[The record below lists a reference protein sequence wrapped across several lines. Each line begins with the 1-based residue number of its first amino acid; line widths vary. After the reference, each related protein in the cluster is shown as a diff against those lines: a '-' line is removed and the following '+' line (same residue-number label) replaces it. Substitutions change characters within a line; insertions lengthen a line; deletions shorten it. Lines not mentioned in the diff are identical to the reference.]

1 MDTPSKVRSWLAG
14 SMALLLLGLG
24 QSVVAPWA
32 AAEETAEPTPSAEA
46 SASASASAS
55 PKADPEPTKE
65 ESAKPTENPPE
76 AKETPKPKES
86 AKEIVPPKPT
96 PSKSASPS
104 KSAKPKTSVQLA
116 AVPNAAAAKE
126 GKRYDYAGGVSY
138 WVPEQW
144 VVGRDLVISGS
155 GWLNTAQDAGSIIAV
170 KLNDGGISTKE
181 EVKHPV
187 TGVVQGNKTI
197 YAIVQADADGEWTL
211 KLPYPTPDNS
221 TADWSVGENAKV
233 TLLTGSL
240 LTGDVIRSASAE
252 SVVSEVPAPTPTPT
266 EQPTKDPTPTPTPT
280 PSQTPTDEP
289 SSPAPTP
296 TTPDCAKPGSG
307 KVEVTPA
314 TVELGGVLHV
324 TGSGFCH
331 PAGGGSKIGIKIDA
345 GGFSRLDASVH
356 ANKTIWAL
364 IDAAEDGTFAI
375 DLQLPDGTEAGQNGS
390 VPAFASGTHTLQFLT
405 GSLRAGD
412 VQRTIP
418 SGAFTVN
425 AAAPEP
431 TPTPTPTET
440 SSPTPTPS
448 PTATPT
454 EATIEAPA
462 TVKVGEPIVV
472 SGKGWLHP
480 NGSGSV
486 IGVFLDAKVS
496 GDPNTVYTKRDV
508 INPLTGLVST
518 DKRQQAVIQ
527 AAADGSWTATIPYPT
542 AANARLLDG
551 SWTEW
556 AVGSSH
562 QIRFLTGSLLG
573 GDTVRSVP
581 ADFTITGDGPTDPA
595 TQPPTWAHDTVTA
608 GGATAWV
615 QSEVATASGST
626 IKIKGTGWTNQA
638 GTGASTVALKLNYAG
653 GQYARTGGGIVAP
666 TGVADPTIWK
676 LLAPSGTAAHPN
688 VITVPAS
695 GNFEIEIDAPEGLK
709 EGQLLTAQFLS
720 GRFGA
725 NDTVRNVTTKP
736 LVVGGV
742 PYIEQPDDDDV
753 TCTATSATPV
763 VTIAE
768 PRASLGGT
776 LHVTGAGFCH
786 PGEKRGG
793 STIAIKIDEGN
804 VSRLNDSLHSNRT
817 IWTIIQAKAADGTF
831 DVELQLPDGT
841 TKGANGSSPAFKEGA
856 HTLRLL
862 TGSLKDGDASRTVL
876 SPEFVVGKYRPT
888 GVPEPVEATEDLT
901 SAARNGVQASRT
913 VKALTVTVPGAKA
926 GDWIYL
932 NTYSGGSPTDPWG
945 ATWFRAGADG
955 RVKASLTGVTLP
967 TGTSKLSV
975 QSGNEGEV
983 GKLLGWTPIT
993 VAGEKANETP
1003 SDTTTTIRTI
1013 VRTVTTTTTSAS
1025 DDSSPTKVPNAPVE
1039 RASQLTGL
1047 SNGDATA
1054 KVDGTKLT
1062 VTLPKGAA
1070 DQWVYV
1076 YLYSGASIAKA
1087 GWVQLT
1093 DAKAFSVD
1101 LKGLADGRHR
1111 VVAVNADG
1119 GIVGWVEAS
1128 KGNVTTATPT
1138 TGSPQAPAGPV
1149 APADQGTAALTQPGT
1164 GSMEPV
1170 LIGAAVAVL
1179 AAGLVGLRRLAKPK
1193 GVA

>member
-1 MDTPSKVRSWLAG
+1 MDTPSRPRIGAKVRSWLAG
-14 SMALLLLGLG
+14 STALLLLGLG

-32 AAEETAEPTPSAEA
+32 AAEETPEPTPSTSTQEEPAPAETERA
-46 SASASASAS
+46 KPSESAEPKESPEPKQSAEPSRSAKPEPA
-55 PKADPEPTKE
+55 PEPTK
-65 ESAKPTENPPE
+65 SATPSRSATAKP
-76 AKETPKPKES
+76 APK
-86 AKEIVPPKPT
+86 V
-96 PSKSASPS
+96 
-104 KSAKPKTSVQLA
+104 A
-116 AVPNAAAAKE
+116 AVPNATAARE
-126 GKRYDYAGGVSY
+126 GARFTTPDGAEF
-138 WVPEQW
+138 WVPAQW
-144 VVGRDLVISGS
+144 QVGKDLVISGA
-155 GWLNTAQDAGSIIAV
+155 GWRTIAGDAGSIIAV
-170 KLNDGGISTKE
+170 KLDAGAVKTKE
-181 EVKHPV
+181 AVRHPV
-187 TGVVQGNKTI
+187 TGDVQANKTI
-197 YAIVQADADGEWTL
+197 YAVVQADAGGEWTL
-211 KLPYPTPDNS
+211 RLPYPSASNS
-221 TADWSVGENAKV
+221 DADWSAGQTHTIN
-233 TLLTGSL
+233 LLTGSML
-240 LTGDVIRSASAE
+240 DGDVIRSGPGTTTVTAA
-252 SVVSEVPAPTPTPT
+252 PAPDPDPTDPKPDPDPVDPPNPNPDPT
-266 EQPTKDPTPTPTPT
+266 DPNPNDPDPNDPDPTPTCVAAPAKVDVS
-280 PSQTPTDEP
+280 PSAVD
-289 SSPAPTP
+289 
-296 TTPDCAKPGSG
+296 
-307 KVEVTPA
+307 
-314 TVELGGVLHV
+314 LGGVLRV

-331 PAGGGSKIGIKIDA
+331 PAEGGSVIAVKLDDGA
-345 GGFSRLDASVH
+345 YSRLDASVH
-356 ANKTIWAL
+356 ANKTVWA
-364 IDAAEDGTFAI
+364 IIPAGADGSF
-375 DLQLPDGTEAGQNGS
+375 DVQLQLPDGTDAGTNGS
-390 VPAFASGTHTLQFLT
+390 TPGLTTGEHALRLLT
-405 GSLRAGD
+405 GSFKTVGD
-412 VQRTIP
+412 VKDEVRSLAVPFSINSATEPNEPAPGDYTDPKDP
-418 SGAFTVN
+418 SVSYTV
-425 AAAPEP
+425 P
-431 TPTPTPTET
+431 TTLTT
-440 SSPTPTPS
+440 
-448 PTATPT
+448 
-454 EATIEAPA
+454 
-462 TVKVGEPIVV
+462 GEPIVV
-472 SGKGWLHP
+472 SGKGWV
-480 NGSGSV
+480 NAAGTSGSV
-486 IGVFLDAKVS
+486 ISVLLDATKS

-508 INPLTGLVST
+508 VDPTTSEVAG
-518 DKRQQAVIQ
+518 DKRLHAIVQAS
-527 AAADGSWTATIPYPT
+527 ADGSWTASIPFPT
-542 AANARLLDG
+542 AQNARLSDG
-551 SWTEW
+551 SWNEW
-556 AVGSSH
+556 AVGSTH
-562 QIRFLTGSLLG
+562 QVRFLTGSGAPNDKGRTLA
-573 GDTVRSVP
+573 
-581 ADFTITGDGPTDPA
+581 ADFTIAGDTPSDPA
-595 TQPPTWAHDTVTA
+595 TQPPTWAHDTLTV

-615 QSEVATASGST
+615 QSEVDTASGST

-638 GTGASTVALKLNYAG
+638 GTGASTVALKLNHAG

-688 VITVPAS
+688 VIAVPAS
-695 GNFEIEIDAPEGLK
+695 GNFEIEIDAPEGLRA
-709 EGQLLTAQFLS
+709 GQLLTAQFLS

-768 PRASLGGT
+768 PRASLGST

-817 IWTIIQAKAADGTF
+817 IWTIVRAKGSDGTF
-831 DVELQLPDGT
+831 DIELQLPDGT
-841 TKGANGSSPAFKEGA
+841 TKGVNGSSPAFKEGA

-913 VKALTVTVPGAKA
+913 AKALTVTVPGAKA

-945 ATWFRAGADG
+945 AAWFRAGAGG

-1003 SDTTTTIRTI
+1003 SDTTTRIRTI

-1070 DQWVYV
+1070 GQWVYV

-1128 KGNVTTATPT
+1128 KGNVTTAAPT
-1138 TGSPQAPAGPV
+1138 VGNPQAPAGPV
-1149 APADQGTAALTQPGT
+1149 TPADQGTAALTQPGT